1 MNLLRRFINAINKGY
16 RYSIASKLSG
26 LEFSIIVVSL
36 LIPLLYY
43 LNNAYVIL
51 IYISI
56 VISIILT
63 IKDHYFEKNKNW
75 TNFYKTT
82 FWAIIVL
89 QIINAIALFV
99 ASQGMELTIL
109 IVFSIGMILYFLM
122 CISLVIFILNV
133 VFWIGLKFVLPYETT
148 DALTKRDVPLKE
160 LSKYMP
166 LNDQVIYFMIMVLHF
181 FMRQGIALYIYFL
194 VLIYSKETTQN
205 VNFADFINKIKSF
218 EIISVGNLLGLI
230 SILIAIVT
238 VTLQAQLKIE
248 KSAYLILE
256 KQDIILIDQNN

>member
-1 MNLLRRFINAINKGY
+1 MNLLGRFINAINKGY

-181 FMRQGIALYIYFL
+181 FMRQGIALYIYLL